1 METLKERLA
10 KLPKDAPL
18 KDVFKAMTEWEHE
31 AVKWQQGAEAR
42 VLRDG
47 LSGRIHPI
55 CPFHKVR
62 GSASTNAR
70 ARG

>member
-1 METLKERLA
+1 MMEILKERLA
-10 KLPKDAPL
+10 KLPKDASL
-18 KDVFKAMTEWEHE
+18 ADIMNAMTEWEHE

-42 VLRDG
+42 VLRAG

-62 GSASTNAR
+62 DSTP
-70 ARG
+70 